1 MQAAQTG
8 SWRNRSSRLPRETVS
23 HRTMAAMQHL
33 AKRNRQGWRP
43 ASRTTRR
50 RRSFAQSSIQ
60 NFYVSQPH
68 DVVFRAGRR
77 DRNSIETLD
86 IRNRPSLCI
95 LAQKA
100 PSAANAL
107 AENMSLP
114 ECGSWSPSTDGSKVT
129 PGSNRTVELRRSPL
143 ATTHPRTTASAPR
156 NSASPAN
163 AGRAMVP
170 RCGEEGALWHAV
182 SGMAS
187 ASAANFTILRA
198 VCTRISPGRNGG
210 RSGHRGWGRST
221 DPSSLHAQRRCACRG
236 SPCLRR

>member
-8 SWRNRSSRLPRETVS
+8 SWRNRSSRPPRETVS

-50 RRSFAQSSIQ
+50 RRSFAQSSFQ
-60 NFYVSQPH
+60 NFHVSQPH

-86 IRNRPSLCI
+86 IRDRPSLCI

-107 AENMSLP
+107 AERNVVAGMWIVEP
-114 ECGSWSPSTDGSKVT
+114 FNRWQQGDAR
-129 PGSNRTVELRRSPL
+129 NRTVELRRGPFI
-143 ATTHPRTTASAPR
+143 TTQPRTTASSPR
-156 NSASPAN
+156 ISASPAR
-163 AGRAMVP
+163 AGFAMVI
-170 RCGEEGALWHAV
+170 RCGDDGAPWQAV
-182 SGMAS
+182 SGMTR
-187 ASAANFTILRA
+187 ASAAILISLRA
-198 VCTRISPGRNGG
+198 GCMRISPGRNGG
-210 RSGHRGWGRST
+210 RSGRRDWGRST
-221 DPSSLHAQRRCACRG
+221 DPSSLRAPRRCACRG